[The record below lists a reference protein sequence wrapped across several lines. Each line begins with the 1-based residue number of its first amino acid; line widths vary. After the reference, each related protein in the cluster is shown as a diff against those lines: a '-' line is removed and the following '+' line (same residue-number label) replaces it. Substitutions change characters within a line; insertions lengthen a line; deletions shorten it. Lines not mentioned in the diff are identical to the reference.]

1 MHTFISSHFHS
12 KIQDKSTNFLNN
24 TKFYFKKNIK
34 HYPPALCM
42 VTGFSMRLPDA
53 PGEFTKGIQGLSYR
67 KLNSNSKYFI

>member
-34 HYPPALCM
+34 HYPPCIMHGDRIFHEAAGCARG
-42 VTGFSMRLPDA
+42 VYKGY
-53 PGEFTKGIQGLSYR
+53 PGAFL
-67 KLNSNSKYFI
+67 

>member
-42 VTGFSMRLPDA
+42 VTGFSMRLPDE
-53 PGEFTKGIQGLSYR
+53 GVDKVMTR
-67 KLNSNSKYFI
+67 KYEGDIL